1 MRYQIKVR
9 GTLDES
15 WSRWLGSVE
24 ITSVEENGS
33 PITVIQTEIPD
44 QPALFGILN
53 RIRDLNL
60 ALISVTWLDQ
70 SCGQDGSKIS
80 TQEG

>member
-24 ITSVEENGS
+24 ITSVEENEY

-60 ALISVTWLDQ
+60 TLISVTWLDRG
-70 SCGQDGSKIS
+70 CGQDGSKIS